1 MALNEIGFT
10 NPTPVQQ
17 KTIPLMVQGV
27 HLLVRSHT
35 GTGKTAAFGIG
46 LIERHLSG
54 KSKHAL
60 VLTPTRELAVQ
71 VATEIK
77 TLAKHTQINIPVV
90 YGGSSMEV
98 QIDSIRDGVDIL
110 VATPGRLLDISRR
123 GELDLSKFDTVVL
136 DEADQMLDMGFI
148 EDVSLILDSAKKC
161 NPLIVL
167 ISATLDYAVMQVANK
182 YLIKPQTIEVGDVSV
197 AATVEEEYIEVTDLE
212 KLPRLVQI
220 LHNHKG
226 QKILIFRET
235 KMAVSRLEYDL
246 QRKGFNVGSLQGD
259 LSQSR
264 RNAVIEA
271 IKEGKIDILVATN
284 VASRGL
290 HIDNLNLII
299 NYDPAQSSDVHLHR
313 VGRTGRM
320 GSEGKAITFVRKSES
335 KETRMDSDH
344 PDFAWMKGGNPTSN
358 YQTQRRYPERR
369 SNSSSRFGYSQNR
382 SSENQN
388 SPQTSGENSHPRK
401 RFHKTRRY

>member
-1 MALNEIGFT
+1 LALDELGFKD
-10 NPTPVQQ
+10 PTQVQQ
-17 KTIPLMVQGV
+17 KTIPLMVSGT
-27 HLLVRSHT
+27 HLLVRSQT

-46 LIERHLSG
+46 LIERYLQG

-71 VATEIK
+71 VANEIQS
-77 TLAKHTQINIPVV
+77 LSKHTQINIPVV
-90 YGGSSMEV
+90 YGGSSMDV
-98 QIDSIRDGVDIL
+98 QIASIQKGMHII

-123 GELDLSKFDTVVL
+123 GEIDLSKFDTVVL

-148 EDVSLILDSAKKC
+148 DDVSLILDSAKKC

-182 YLIKPQTIEVGDVSV
+182 YLVNPKTIEVGDVSV
-197 AATVEEEYIEVTDLE
+197 ASTVEEEYIEVTDME
-212 KLPRLVQI
+212 KLSRLVEI
-220 LHNHKG
+220 LHNHRG

-246 QRKGFNVGSLQGD
+246 QRKGFKVGSLQGD

-271 IKEGKIDILVATN
+271 IKEGSLDILVATN

-290 HIDNLNLII
+290 HIDNLNLVI
-299 NYDPAQSSDVHLHR
+299 NYDPAQSADAHVHR

-335 KETRMDSDH
+335 RESRMSDDH
-344 PDFAWMKGGNPTSN
+344 PDFAWMKGGNPTST
-358 YQTQRRYPERR
+358 YQNQRRYPDRR
-369 SNSSSRFGYSQNR
+369 SSSSSRFGYSQNR
-382 SSENQN
+382 SSENRN
-388 SPQTSGENSHPRK
+388 SSESNGENPPRK